1 VLGYHPLPLNVSD
14 ELAEKLRPTLPNLV
28 RHVTRYGLSNKHAG
42 YRGREKTYANY
53 KAFAK
58 DPAAEVALAFLSE
71 EAYVQFVERFA
82 PSGSTEAAIA
92 DYRAQRGEG

>member
-28 RHVTRYGLSNKHAG
+28 RHVERYGLSNKHAG
-42 YRGREKTYANY
+42 YRGREKTYTNY
-53 KAFAK
+53 KTFAK

-71 EAYVQFVERFA
+71 EAYGQFVERFGPA
-82 PSGSTEAAIA
+82 GTVEAGIA
-92 DYRAQRGEG
+92 DHRAQREGK